1 MPKDL
6 DLPKGCDRCHSAPHV
21 QSSSGGAERCNCAR
35 GRQLYE
41 LDQERKA
48 PRSAPGSPA
57 SVAKAR
63 AARCAKGRRDA
74 GKAAAN
80 DREPELFAAVDS

>member
-6 DLPKGCDRCHSAPHV
+6 DLPKGCNRCHSAPFV
-21 QSSSGGAERCNCAR
+21 VSSSGGAERCNCAR
-35 GRQLYE
+35 GRQLYD
-41 LDQERKA
+41 LDQERRA
-48 PRSAPGSPA
+48 PRSARGSPG

-63 AARCAKGRRDA
+63 AVNRAKSRRDA

-80 DREPELFAAVDS
+80 DRELELFAEADS

>member
-1 MPKDL
+1 MSKDL
-6 DLPKGCDRCHSAPHV
+6 DLPKGCDRCHSAPFV
-21 QSSSGGAERCNCAR
+21 ESSSGGAERCNCAR

-41 LDQERKA
+41 LDQERNA
-48 PRSAPGSPA
+48 PRFGPGSPA

-63 AARCAKGRRDA
+63 AANRAKSRRDA

-80 DREPELFAAVDS
+80 DRELGLFAAVDS

>member
-6 DLPKGCDRCHSAPHV
+6 DLPKGCNRCHSAPFV
-21 QSSSGGAERCNCAR
+21 VSSSGGAERCNCAR

-57 SVAKAR
+57 SLAKAR
-63 AARCAKGRRDA
+63 ASNRAKSSRDA

-80 DREPELFAAVDS
+80 DREQELFAEADS

>member
-6 DLPKGCDRCHSAPHV
+6 DLPKGCDRCRSAPFV
-21 QSSSGGAERCNCAR
+21 VNGRGGAERCTCAR
-35 GRQLYE
+35 GRQLHE

-48 PRSAPGSPA
+48 PRSGPGSPA

-63 AARCAKGRRDA
+63 ASNRAKSRRDA
-74 GKAAAN
+74 AKAAAN
-80 DREPELFAAVDS
+80 DRELELFAEADS

>member
-6 DLPKGCDRCHSAPHV
+6 DLPRGCDRCHSAPFV
-21 QSSSGGAERCNCAR
+21 VNGRGGAERCTCAR

-41 LDQERKA
+41 LDQERKV

-57 SVAKAR
+57 SVLKVR
-63 AARCAKGRRDA
+63 ASNRAKGRRDA

-80 DREPELFAAVDS
+80 DIELDLFAEADS